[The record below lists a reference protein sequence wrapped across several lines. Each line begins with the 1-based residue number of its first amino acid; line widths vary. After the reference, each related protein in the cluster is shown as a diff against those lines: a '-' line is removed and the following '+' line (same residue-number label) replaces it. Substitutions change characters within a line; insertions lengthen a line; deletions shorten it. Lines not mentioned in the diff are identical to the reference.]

1 MEADT
6 IFAVASGAGYA
17 AIAVMRISGP
27 ASRATL
33 AALCG
38 RVPAPRRASLRRL
51 RDGEGAELDQAMVV
65 WLPGPGSYTGEDS
78 AELFLHGGRAVVDG
92 VAQALVRLS
101 ARPAEAGEFTRR
113 AFLNGRMDLT
123 EAEAVHDLVAAE
135 TTAQRRQALRQLDGA
150 LGTIYRDWADR
161 LRILLAQQEALID
174 FPDEDLPPEV
184 EAAVLAELATLQSEL
199 ATHLHDGRRGERLRE
214 GLIFAVTGRP
224 NVGKSSLVNA
234 LAERDVAIVSAT
246 PGTTRDALEARVVLG
261 GVPVTLV
268 DTAGLRESTD
278 AIEAE
283 GVRRALARAA
293 GADLVLVVTE
303 PGEAMAAVLTPPP
316 VPSSASPISPL
327 PPTSSSPPP
336 TSSSPPPTSSSPRK
350 RGSSDANT
358 APIALGPRF
367 RGDDMYV
374 QVVNKLDLGGA
385 APPDAIGV
393 SALTGEG
400 LDILRARLGE
410 AARSLTESAG
420 PPPLTQA
427 RHRAALHEA
436 AARLADAGIAELPEL
451 RAEDLRLALR
461 ALGRITGSVGVED
474 ILDTLFARFCIG
486 K

>member
-27 ASRATL
+27 ASRSAL

-38 RVPAPRRASLRRL
+38 RVPPSRRSSLRRL
-51 RDGEGAELDQAMVV
+51 RDCDGAELDQAMVV

-78 AELFLHGGRAVVDG
+78 FEVFLHGGRAVVDG
-92 VAQALVRLS
+92 VAEALVRLG

-135 TTAQRRQALRQLDGA
+135 TAAQRRQALRQLDGA
-150 LGTIYRDWADR
+150 LGTIYRGWTDR
-161 LRILLAQQEALID
+161 LRVLLAQQEALID

-184 EAAVLAELATLQSEL
+184 EAAVLAELAALQGEV
-199 ATHLHDGRRGERLRE
+199 AAHLDDGRRGERLRE
-214 GLIFAVTGRP
+214 GLVFAVTGRP

-234 LAERDVAIVSAT
+234 LAGRDVAIVSAT

-278 AIEAE
+278 AVEAE
-283 GVRRALARAA
+283 GVRRARARAA
-293 GADLVLVVTE
+293 EADLVLVVTA
-303 PGEAMAAVLTPPP
+303 PGEEEATPH
-316 VPSSASPISPL
+316 L
-327 PPTSSSPPP
+327 
-336 TSSSPPPTSSSPRK
+336 
-350 RGSSDANT
+350 
-358 APIALGPRF
+358 L
-367 RGDDMYV
+367 
-374 QVVNKLDLGGA
+374 VVNKLDLGGV
-385 APPDAIGV
+385 APTDAIGV

-400 LDILRARLGE
+400 LDTLRARLGE
-410 AARSLTESAG
+410 AARSLTQSAG

-427 RHRAALHEA
+427 RHRAALQEA
-436 AARLADAGIAELPEL
+436 AARLADAGITELPEL